1 MSFQI
6 NEQREEEAET
16 RGVCLFCGGITA
28 STTPPAGSTSNCV
41 QNNSYKL
48 CWLVADRTTQQHKV
62 EDLQLTQRTAVKD
75 NPRRYPMSVYES
87 PFPANHLPLKPTF
100 NSSNPFLNSTDHLE
114 PSGSRSY
121 TTGRSDSTSFG
132 GDASDSSQPH
142 PLKRS
147 RGIKRG
153 LDEVE
158 QHVDTVSCPSLIYLQ
173 TGGTYSRTLIY
184 RSCESRMICQ
194 IKSGMKTLAQYHHR
208 GDPQNG

>member
-6 NEQREEEAET
+6 NEQRASEEAET
-16 RGVCLFCGGITA
+16 RGFVCFVKELRHPPPI
-28 STTPPAGSTSNCV
+28 PAGRPRIGV
-41 QNNSYKL
+41 QNSYKL
-48 CWLVADRTTQQHKV
+48 CWLIADRTTQQPNSKTFSSYPGSP
-62 EDLQLTQRTAVKD
+62 QKTI
-75 NPRRYPMSVYES
+75 PSRYPMNVYES

-153 LDEVE
+153 LDDVE
-158 QHVDTVSCPSLIYLQ
+158 QHVDTVSRP
-173 TGGTYSRTLIY
+173 
-184 RSCESRMICQ
+184 
-194 IKSGMKTLAQYHHR
+194 A
-208 GDPQNG
+208 